1 MHFCL
6 LCRKLL
12 QLSEKVK
19 SILNTIISDIILD
32 KGAGIMQ
39 SIEIKN
45 ASESIIKKIDLMKEG
60 RLLKREDLIE

>member
-1 MHFCL
+1 M
-6 LCRKLL
+6 
-12 QLSEKVK
+12 SEKVK